1 MDKPVT
7 LGASILQDE
16 NLNIKQ
22 KKSAA
27 GLRILRT
34 APMKKGGVELVTRR
48 ALNDITNKSSSVRQE
63 VHLKKRGSSEEE
75 ICKANHK
82 GFIMEEERFLHDHS
96 KCIEAQ
102 RAAVD
107 TFQLDLVLP
116 GHDSKCRSD
125 GPDSEQAKGKVIVG
139 SPRFYLEP
147 AELPMSEFVDWT
159 SCSSPWESPP
169 CSPIH
174 SVTQLP
180 WQFDEAVEFVLNQE
194 N

>member
-1 MDKPVT
+1 MSFHMTRRFVSVLQRFQFWEKMDKRVT

-125 GPDSEQAKGKVIVG
+125 GPDSEQAKGK
-139 SPRFYLEP
+139 
-147 AELPMSEFVDWT
+147 
-159 SCSSPWESPP
+159 
-169 CSPIH
+169 
-174 SVTQLP
+174 LP